1 MVKRFRREQ
10 IHPWLPVC
18 NQFPCT
24 TCDVSVSTFENNV
37 CRETTSFKPFNPP
50 KCYSEEKQKRWERIF
65 VLTNFANANFRP
77 GEISAKRNFAS
88 MGCEILPR
96 LQRNLKFAGAWT
108 NFGDGLSSNVREN
121 KRNRRISLYFCTP
134 PYSKF
139 VNSLCRRTE
148 YIGLK
153 IPTWVRFKRKR
164 KRRERQKVKGK
175 TRVVR

>member
-1 MVKRFRREQ
+1 MYES
-10 IHPWLPVC
+10 ILLLWLSYRLGKWSNFLGENTFTRDC
-18 NQFPCT
+18 PCVT
-24 TCDVSVSTFENNV
+24 SSLAPLVMYPFQRSKYNV

-96 LQRNLKFAGAWT
+96 RQRNLKFAGAWT
-108 NFGDGLSSNVREN
+108 NFGDELSSNVREN
-121 KRNRRISLYFCTP
+121 KRNRRISLYFCTS

-139 VNSLCRRTE
+139 VNSLCRGTE

-153 IPTWVRFKRKR
+153 IPT
-164 KRRERQKVKGK
+164 
-175 TRVVR
+175 